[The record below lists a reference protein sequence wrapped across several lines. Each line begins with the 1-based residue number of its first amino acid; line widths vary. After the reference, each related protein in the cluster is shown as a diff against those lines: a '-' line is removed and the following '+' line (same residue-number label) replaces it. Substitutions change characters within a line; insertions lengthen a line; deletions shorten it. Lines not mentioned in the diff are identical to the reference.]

1 MDIEHEL
8 RSALK
13 RKSPSE
19 GFAQRVE
26 EKRSR
31 LSEQKWAPV
40 LHARRAVAAAAL
52 LTVILGGWT
61 AREIVE
67 RRQGERAR
75 DKVLLALRITSEK
88 LQEAQSHVVK

>member
-1 MDIEHEL
+1 MMNIEREL
-8 RSALK
+8 RAALQ

-19 GFAQRVE
+19 GFAQRVVQQIQE
-26 EKRSR
+26 EDRRPRPSGKS
-31 LSEQKWAPV
+31 SW
-40 LHARRAVAAAAL
+40 RAVAAAAL

-61 AREIVE
+61 AREIAG
-67 RRQGERAR
+67 QRAR